1 MTSSAVVFDSAVVE
15 SPVPGSTEATEASGA
30 PGRGRVTVTRNGRRS
45 VATRVFATSPLRLLT
60 PANHG
65 HAAWIYT
72 SSYGGGLVD
81 GDRVRIDLTIEAGAA
96 AYVSTQASTKIYRS
110 PRGTRAELHGRVG
123 ADSLLIMAPDPVVC
137 FAGARYRQIQRFDV
151 SEAGALVALDC
162 VLSGRRAAGERWAF
176 AEYHSTTEITL
187 GGRLLVLDALALR
200 AADGDLARR
209 LGRFDALAVAVVA
222 GRSLRAEAADLVAAW
237 SGRPVRRR
245 ADELMTASPLGEHGC
260 VLRVAGRSAEQV
272 GRTLREALQFVPA
285 RLGDDP
291 WIRKW

>member
-1 MTSSAVVFDSAVVE
+1 
-15 SPVPGSTEATEASGA
+15 
-30 PGRGRVTVTRNGRRS
+30 

-65 HAAWIYT
+65 PAVWIYT

-81 GDRVRIDLTIEAGAA
+81 GDCVRIDLAVEAGAA
-96 AYVSTQASTKIYRS
+96 AFVSTQASTKVYRS
-110 PRGTRAELHGRVG
+110 PRGTRAELHARVG
-123 ADSLLIMAPDPVVC
+123 ADGLLIAAPDPVVC

-151 SEAGALVALDC
+151 AEAGALVVVDC

-176 AEYHSTTEITL
+176 AEYHSTTEVTL
-187 GGRLLVLDALALR
+187 GGRLLVLDALALH

-209 LGRFDALAVAVVA
+209 LGRFDALAIAVIA
-222 GRSLRAEAADLVAAW
+222 GRALRAEAERLAAAW
-237 SGRPVRRR
+237 AAHPVGRR
-245 ADELMTASPLGEHGC
+245 ADEIMTASALGEHGEHGC

-291 WIRKW
+291 WMRKW